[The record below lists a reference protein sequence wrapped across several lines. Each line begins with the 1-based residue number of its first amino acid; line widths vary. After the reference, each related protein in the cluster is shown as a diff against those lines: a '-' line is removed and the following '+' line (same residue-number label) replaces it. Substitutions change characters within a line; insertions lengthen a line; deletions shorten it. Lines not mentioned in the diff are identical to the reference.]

1 MAKNKKTIYKY
12 GFHDSTKSKFALK
25 MGLNEAVIRAISK
38 AKQEPAWMLQKR
50 LDAFKLF
57 KKLHNPKWG
66 PDLSHINFNEYTYY
80 ASATKKMANDWAD
93 VPKNIKDT
101 FKKLKVT
108 EAEAKFLS
116 GVNNQ
121 YDSEVVYNKIQK
133 ELKKQHVIFCN
144 IEKAL
149 KICPNIVKQY
159 FGKLVPASDNK
170 YAALNTAVWSGG
182 SFIYVPKGVKLD
194 KPLQA
199 YFRIN
204 TRQMG
209 QFERTLIIVEDKA
222 SLSYIEGCTAPI
234 YDKNNLH
241 AAVVEVF
248 VKDNAVCRYTTIQN
262 WSDNVLNLVT
272 KRAKVLK
279 HGIMEWIDGN
289 IGSKLN
295 MKYPATILAGEYAKG
310 KCISI
315 AMAHQ
320 GVIHDAGAKMI
331 HSAPHTRSSILA
343 KSIAHDGGRADYR
356 GEVRILPLAHDSHA
370 EVVCDTLLLDSKSTS
385 KTIPTEIIMNKT
397 SFIKHE
403 AKVTALDKEKMFYL
417 TSKGLNPKQAKNM
430 LSLGFLEPFTEQLPM
445 EYAVELN
452 RLLNEDF
459 K

>member
-1 MAKNKKTIYKY
+1 MKKNNKYKY
-12 GFHDSTKSKFALK
+12 GFHDMITNKFSFKKGLSK
-25 MGLNEAVIRAISK
+25 EVIKAISK
-38 AKQEPAWMLQKR
+38 SKNEPSWMLQNR
-50 LDAFKLF
+50 LQAYEIFQKL
-57 KKLHNPKWG
+57 KNPSWG
-66 PDLSHINFNEYTYY
+66 PDLSHINFNDYTYY
-80 ASATKKMANDWAD
+80 VANNRNVSTKWSD
-93 VPKNIKDT
+93 VPSKIRQT

-108 EAEAKFLS
+108 DAEAKFLS

-121 YDSEVVYNKIQK
+121 YDSEVVYNKIQND
-133 ELKKQHVIFCN
+133 LKKMKVIFCN

-149 KICPNIVKQY
+149 QICPNLVKKY

-182 SFIYVPKGVKLD
+182 SFIYLPKGVKLD

-209 QFERTLIIVEDKA
+209 QFERTLIIVEDQA
-222 SLSYIEGCTAPI
+222 CLSYIEGCTAPI

-248 VKDNAVCRYTTIQN
+248 VNANAICRYTTIQN

-272 KRAKVLK
+272 KRSIVYEN
-279 HGIMEWIDGN
+279 GIMEWIDGN

-295 MKYPATILAGEYAKG
+295 MKYPATLLAGPYAKG

-315 AMAHQ
+315 ALAHRN
-320 GVIHDAGAKMI
+320 VIHDAGAKML
-331 HSAPHTRSSILA
+331 HLASNTSSSIVA

-356 GEVRILPLAHDSHA
+356 GKVYIAKDAINCRA
-370 EVVCDTLLLDSKSTS
+370 EVVCDTLILDNKSQS
-385 KTIPTEIIMNKT
+385 KTIPLEIINNNS

-403 AKVTALDKEKMFYL
+403 AKVTQLDKEKIFYL
-417 TSKGLNPKQAKNM
+417 QTKGLSIKQAKNI
-430 LSLGFLEPFTEQLPM
+430 LSLGFIEPFTNQLPM

-452 RLLNEDF
+452 RLLNQDF
-459 K
+459 HD